1 MNLKLAWRNI
11 WRNKRRSLIT
21 IASITF
27 AVFFSS
33 LMLST
38 QLGQYER
45 MIDNAVRFHS
55 GYIQVMGKG
64 YWDERTIDNSLILEP
79 GLMENVNNTPHVDV
93 AVPRIESFALV
104 SYGEKTRGGM
114 VIGTEPGPEDQLT
127 RVRSRLVDGEFLLSS
142 DKQVLVGQG
151 LAKYFGLSVG
161 DTLVLVSRGLYGA
174 NAAGLYPVKGIVRIP
189 MPDLNNQLVYL
200 PLEEAQWFFDAEER
214 VTSLALVVDEPDH
227 VERVLE
233 NLHQEFSAEK
243 YDIMGWREM
252 MPELVQSIEFDY
264 VSGVILMYILYAVI
278 GFGIFGTF
286 LMMTNERIYEF
297 GILIS
302 IGMKR
307 FRLQQVVMVEVVI
320 MGILGALCGILISLP
335 IIYYLYQNPIYI
347 SGDYEMVFE
356 QFGIEPVIPFAIDAV
371 IFYRQAIIVVV
382 MSMLIGLYPL
392 FKILHLNTARAI
404 RA

>member
-1 MNLKLAWRNI
+1 
-11 WRNKRRSLIT
+11 
-21 IASITF
+21 
-27 AVFFSS
+27 
-33 LMLST
+33 
-38 QLGQYER
+38 
-45 MIDNAVRFHS
+45 
-55 GYIQVMGKG
+55 
-64 YWDERTIDNSLILEP
+64 
-79 GLMENVNNTPHVDV
+79 
-93 AVPRIESFALV
+93 
-104 SYGEKTRGGM
+104 
-114 VIGTEPGPEDQLT
+114 
-127 RVRSRLVDGEFLLSS
+127 
-142 DKQVLVGQG
+142 
-151 LAKYFGLSVG
+151 
-161 DTLVLVSRGLYGA
+161 
-174 NAAGLYPVKGIVRIP
+174 
-189 MPDLNNQLVYL
+189 
-200 PLEEAQWFFDAEER
+200 
-214 VTSLALVVDEPDH
+214 
-227 VERVLE
+227 
-233 NLHQEFSAEK
+233 
-243 YDIMGWREM
+243 
-252 MPELVQSIEFDY
+252 
-264 VSGVILMYILYAVI
+264 VILMYILYAVI